1 MSGLGRY
8 IELGLRL
15 HFRNRMA
22 LIYGYLFPTIF
33 LISFWVLYRYDRV
46 PLAAHIGELLTITVM
61 GGACFG
67 LPTTLVS
74 ERERGVWRR
83 YRLLPVST
91 AVLIAGTLTAR
102 FVLLALAAALQLAL
116 AMAIGFPGPQHWP
129 GLWLAFACVAVA
141 FMGLGLVIAAL
152 ADNVPAVQALGQCVF
167 LPMLII
173 GGVAV
178 PLASLPEWA
187 QRLSLFLPGRY
198 AVQAVQAAVTGP
210 GLREAAFS
218 VIALLVIGAAG
229 CVAGARLFRWDAEER
244 FVARPGRWW
253 AVVALV
259 PWIAVGI
266 VADAKDRA
274 VRTTAPSSAATP
286 LSGPRLTLRAEPSPA
301 ERALQSPA
309 VSDSAKRAESNPPAV
324 SDSAKKAESN
334 PPAVSDSAK
343 KAESN
348 PHEASPLAP
357 ERSTNRPPDVAS
369 PPPPATPLPAGL
381 LAKIDA
387 AIAFDR
393 LPSDRG
399 VVTPIAPWID
409 PSDTVLAEELA
420 AIRSGLADWAPAR
433 AADLEQRVRNL
444 LYLPAVVDLLQLPI
458 ESYVP
463 LLVFDRIQQDVD
475 PQELAEILY
484 RIAVDWAGGKDDAL
498 DDLDVFDLGP
508 LPDDVQQVRNRAAIY
523 GVKLL
528 GRITG
533 RRGPVVR

>member
-91 AVLIAGTLTAR
+91 AVLIVGTLTAR
-102 FVLLALAAALQLAL
+102 FVLLALAAALQLGL
-116 AMAIGFPGPQHWP
+116 AMAIGFPGPQHWL

-198 AVQAVQAAVTGP
+198 AVQAIQAAVTGA
-210 GLREAAFS
+210 GLRDAAFS

-253 AVVALV
+253 AAAALV
-259 PWIAVGI
+259 PWIAVGV
-266 VADAKDRA
+266 VADSQDRD
-274 VRTTAPSSAATP
+274 VRTTAPSSVVPPVSARP
-286 LSGPRLTLRAEPSPA
+286 LTLRAEPSPA
-301 ERALQSPA
+301 ERALQSTAVSDSAKRGESNPPAVSDSAKRGESNSPA
-309 VSDSAKRAESNPPAV
+309 VSDSAKRAESNTA
-324 SDSAKKAESN
+324 A
-334 PPAVSDSAK
+334 
-343 KAESN
+343 
-348 PHEASPLAP
+348 AS
-357 ERSTNRPPDVAS
+357 RPPDVAS
-369 PPPPATPLPAGL
+369 PPLPASSL
-381 LAKIDA
+381 PAALMAEIDA
-387 AIAFDR
+387 AIVFTR
-393 LPSDRG
+393 LPPDRG

-409 PSDTVLAEELA
+409 PSDTALAEELA
-420 AIRSGLADWAPAR
+420 PIRSGLLEWAPGR
-433 AADLEQRVRNL
+433 AANLEQRVRNL
-444 LYLPAVVDLLQLPI
+444 LYIPAVVDLYQLSV
-458 ESYVP
+458 ESSVP
-463 LLVFDRIQQDVD
+463 LLVFELIQQDVD
-475 PQELAEILY
+475 REELARILF
-484 RIAVDWAGGKDDAL
+484 RIAVDWSGGKDDAL
-498 DDLDVFDLGP
+498 DDLEVFDLGP
-508 LPDDVQQVRNRAAIY
+508 RPGDVEQVRNRAAIY

-533 RRGPVVR
+533 RLNR

>member
-33 LISFWVLYRYDRV
+33 LISFWVLYRFDRV

-91 AVLIAGTLTAR
+91 AALIAGTLTAR
-102 FVLLALAAALQLAL
+102 FVLLALAAALQLVL
-116 AMAIGFPGPQHWP
+116 AMAIGFPGPQHWL

-178 PLASLPEWA
+178 PLASLPDWA

-198 AVQAVQAAVTGP
+198 AVHAIQAAVTGP

-244 FVARPGRWW
+244 FVARPDRWW

-259 PWIAVGI
+259 PWIAVGV
-266 VADAKDRA
+266 VADSQDRD
-274 VRTTAPSSAATP
+274 VRPTAPSAAATP
-286 LSGPRLTLRAEPSPA
+286 VSARPLTPPRAEPSPA

-309 VSDSAKRAESNPPAV
+309 VSDSAKRAESNPREAG
-324 SDSAKKAESN
+324 
-334 PPAVSDSAK
+334 PPAT
-343 KAESN
+343 ER
-348 PHEASPLAP
+348 PTTTPAP
-357 ERSTNRPPDVAS
+357 AAGRRPPDVAS
-369 PPPPATPLPAGL
+369 PPPPGPPLPAEL
-381 LAKIDA
+381 MAKIDA
-387 AIAFDR
+387 AIVFNR
-393 LPSDRG
+393 LPPDRG
-399 VVTPIAPWID
+399 VVTPIAGEID
-409 PSDTVLAEELA
+409 PSDTALADELA
-420 AIRSGLADWAPAR
+420 AIRSGLPDWAPGRVAN
-433 AADLEQRVRNL
+433 LEQRVRNL
-444 LYLPAVVDLLQLPI
+444 LYLPAVVDLYQLSI
-458 ESYVP
+458 ESSVP
-463 LLVFDRIQQDVD
+463 LLVFERIEQDVD
-475 PQELAEILY
+475 RQELAQILY

-498 DDLDVFDLGP
+498 DDLEVFDLGP
-508 LPDDVQQVRNRAAIY
+508 RPGDIEQVRNRAAIY
-523 GVKLL
+523 AVKLL

-533 RRGPVVR
+533 RLNR

>member
-1 MSGLGRY
+1 MSGLARY

-46 PLAAHIGELLTITVM
+46 PLAAHIGELLTITVL

-91 AVLIAGTLTAR
+91 SVLIGGVLAAR
-102 FVLLALAAALQLAL
+102 FVLLALAAALQLVL
-116 AMAIGFPGPQHWP
+116 AMAIGFPGPQHWL

-198 AVQAVQAAVTGP
+198 AVHAIQAAVTGP

-244 FVARPGRWW
+244 FVGRPGRWW

-259 PWIAVGI
+259 PWIAVGV
-266 VADAKDRA
+266 VADSRDRD

-286 LSGPRLTLRAEPSPA
+286 VSARRLTPRADPSPA
-301 ERALQSPA
+301 ERALLS
-309 VSDSAKRAESNPPAV
+309 R
-324 SDSAKKAESN
+324 
-334 PPAVSDSAK
+334 
-343 KAESN
+343 
-348 PHEASPLAP
+348 EASPPATG
-357 ERSTNRPPDVAS
+357 RSTNTPAIAAGSRPPDVAS
-369 PPPPATPLPAGL
+369 PRPAATSPPAVS
-381 LAKIDA
+381 LAEIDA
-387 AIAFDR
+387 KIAFDR
-393 LPSDRG
+393 LPPDGG
-399 VVTPIAPWID
+399 VVTPIARWID
-409 PSDTVLAEELA
+409 PSDTALEEELA
-420 AIRSGLADWAPAR
+420 AIRSGLSQWAPAR

-444 LYLPAVVDLLQLPI
+444 LYLPAVVDLVQSPI

-475 PQELAEILY
+475 RQELVQILY
-484 RIAVDWAGGKDDAL
+484 RIAVDWAGGEDDAL
-498 DDLDVFDLGP
+498 DDLNVFDLGP
-508 LPDDVQQVRNRAAIY
+508 RPGDVEQVRNRAAIY
-523 GVKLL
+523 AVKLL

-533 RRGPVVR
+533 RLNR